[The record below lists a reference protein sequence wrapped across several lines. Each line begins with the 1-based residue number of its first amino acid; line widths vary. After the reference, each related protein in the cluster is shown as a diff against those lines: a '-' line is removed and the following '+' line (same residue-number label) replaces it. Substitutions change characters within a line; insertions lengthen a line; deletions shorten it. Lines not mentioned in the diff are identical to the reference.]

1 MTGNLYRQEAI
12 DNLKSSDFG
21 VPVEAPDA
29 QGIAARLAVVVA
41 TALIAWICIGSY
53 TRRVAVKGILEP
65 RNGVV
70 QLRAPRPGK
79 VVKIHVLPGTRVKSG
94 APLFSLAADQDTERH
109 GDESVAKLR
118 QLSDDRQRLGMDL
131 STVAKSFKEQE
142 RALTGELHTARA
154 RVKRIANQRSLQS
167 RKIAIVQDLFDRLS
181 PLLKKGYV
189 SSLQH
194 KERESELLQ
203 AQSELES
210 LSAQYDDAR
219 QAEATLASRLKRL
232 SGEFSERLSQVKDK
246 LSNVEQAVLQ
256 TEAERS
262 LLVNAPFDGEVT
274 NILTTEGSSTSPSET
289 LATLVPDGADLIA
302 RVLVDSR
309 AIGFVK
315 HGTPVAIRYRSFPYE
330 KFGLHQGHVSRVP
343 GSAIEARGA
352 VVSPDRGTGEPVY
365 RVEVELPRQS
375 LTVYGKEEPLKAG
388 MEVTADLLLDR
399 RKLIEWMFEPL
410 IAMNKRMDSQASSP

>member
-1 MTGNLYRQEAI
+1 MTANLYRQEAL
-12 DNLKSSDFG
+12 DNLRSSDFG
-21 VPVEAPDA
+21 VAVSPPNA
-29 QGIAARLAVVVA
+29 QRIAAWLAVGVTVS
-41 TALIAWICIGSY
+41 LVAWICIGSY
-53 TRRVAVKGILEP
+53 TRRVSVKGILEP

-70 QLRAPRPGK
+70 QLRSPRPGK
-79 VVKIHVLPGTRVKSG
+79 VVKIHVLPGTRVTSG
-94 APLFSLAADQDTERH
+94 TPLLSLAADQDTERH
-109 GDESVAKLR
+109 GDESIARLR
-118 QLSDDRQRLGMDL
+118 QLLDDKERIGADL
-131 STVAKSFKEQE
+131 STVEKSFQE
-142 RALTGELHTARA
+142 HARSLTGEIRTAQS
-154 RVKRIANQRSLQS
+154 RVKRIANQRSLQA
-167 RKIAIVQDLFDRLS
+167 RKIAIKQDLFDRLS

-189 SSLQH
+189 SSLQY
-194 KERESELLQ
+194 KEKESELLQ

-219 QAEATLASRLKRL
+219 QMEATLASRLKRL
-232 SGEFSERLSQVKDK
+232 SDDRSEKLSLVKDR
-246 LSNVEQAVLQ
+246 LSNVEQTILQ

-274 NILTTEGSSTSPSET
+274 NIFVTEGSSTSPPET
-289 LATLVPDGADLIA
+289 LATLVPDGADLVA

-315 HGTPVAIRYRSFPYE
+315 HGTPVAIRYRPFPYE

-343 GSAIEARGA
+343 GSAIEAQGAALSTGRGE
-352 VVSPDRGTGEPVY
+352 GEPVY

-375 LTVYGKEEPLKAG
+375 LTVYGKEEQLKAG

-410 IAMNKRMDSQASSP
+410 IAMSKRMDSQASSP